1 MGSPAQGCDGW
12 NDVKSWGD
20 FLLFLPLFCSGG
32 SEQSKYK
39 SEPTPHH
46 TTLQGKQRLAT
57 PLPSA
62 GIWTSQSQ
70 GSDH

>member
-1 MGSPAQGCDGW
+1 MGSQAQGCDGCEMMLKAEEISY
-12 NDVKSWGD
+12 NFYLCFALEAPSKVNIN
-20 FLLFLPLFCSGG
+20 
-32 SEQSKYK
+32 QS
-39 SEPTPHH
+39 PHH
-46 TTLQGKQRLAT
+46 TALHGKQRLAT